1 MHSLKFPIDTKYF
14 PFLLIAIDCTPL
26 GWNYNFFYI
35 DRSVPKMYMP
45 ADYFYTSVP
54 ASEDS
59 ACDSYSDDDDKS
71 TFCFFVGLNYET
83 HINFL

>member
-1 MHSLKFPIDTKYF
+1 
-14 PFLLIAIDCTPL
+14 
-26 GWNYNFFYI
+26 
-35 DRSVPKMYMP
+35 MYMP